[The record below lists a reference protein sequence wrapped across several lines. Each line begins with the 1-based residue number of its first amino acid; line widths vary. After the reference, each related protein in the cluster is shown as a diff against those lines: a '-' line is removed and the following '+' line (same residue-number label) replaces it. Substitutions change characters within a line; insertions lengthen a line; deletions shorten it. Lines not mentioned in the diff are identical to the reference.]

1 MRPLTDVEL
10 LRELEPT
17 VAANLNRHLGIAQEW
32 LPHEWVPWSRGRDFA
47 GDDGLAWA
55 AEQSKVPEA
64 VRAAFEVNLLTEDNL
79 PFYHHELASR
89 FGSTGAWGAWINR
102 WTAEEARHAMSIRDY
117 LILSRAVDPVAL
129 ERDRMA
135 SMQAGWA
142 ALQNDDE
149 AIGAGTAGTGGL
161 AGTAGP
167 STGSGQAPSTGSGQ
181 SRGKDACRSLVYVA
195 FQELATRVAHRNTGR
210 LANDPVADRLL
221 TRIATD
227 ENLHMVFYRD
237 LIAAALELAPDQTL
251 GAIAAEVAGFQMPGT
266 GVPGFRRKSAQIADA
281 GIYDLRL
288 HRDEVVA
295 PLVRHWQALELRATT
310 DAGRRAQETLA
321 SHLDDLEQMARRYE
335 ERRAQRRQTAA
346 PSAKSPS
353 AR

>member
-1 MRPLTDVEL
+1 MRPLTDVDL

-17 VAANLNRHLGIAQEW
+17 VAANLNRHLDMAQEW
-32 LPHEWVPWSRGRDFA
+32 LPHEWVPWSRGRDFT

-55 AEQSKVPEA
+55 PEQSHVPEA

-117 LILSRAVDPVAL
+117 LVLSRAVDPVAL

-142 ALQNDDE
+142 ALQKDE
-149 AIGAGTAGTGGL
+149 EAGKVGRAGRAGRAGGVGE

-167 STGSGQAPSTGSGQ
+167 STGSGQA
-181 SRGKDACRSLVYVA
+181 RGKDACRSLVYVA

-251 GAIAAEVAGFQMPGT
+251 GAIAAEVAVFQMPGT

-295 PLVRHWQALELRATT
+295 PLVRHWQALDLRATT
-310 DAGRRAQETLA
+310 DAGQRAQETLA
-321 SHLDDLEQMARRYE
+321 RQLDDLERMARRYE
-335 ERRAQRRQTAA
+335 ERRAQRRQAAA

-353 AR
+353 AT

>member
-1 MRPLTDVEL
+1 MRPLTDLDL

-32 LPHEWVPWSRGRDFA
+32 LPHEWVPWSRGRDFT
-47 GDDGLAWA
+47 GDEGLAWA
-55 AEQSKVPEA
+55 AEQSKLPEA

-117 LILSRAVDPVAL
+117 LILSRAVNPVAL

-135 SMQAGWA
+135 SMQAGWTA
-142 ALQNDDE
+142 VQNDDP
-149 AIGAGTAGTGGL
+149 AGRDSGSGGAGKKGAL
-161 AGTAGP
+161 
-167 STGSGQAPSTGSGQ
+167 
-181 SRGKDACRSLVYVA
+181 RSLVYVA

-227 ENLHMVFYRD
+227 ENLHLIFYRN

-251 GAIAAEVAGFQMPGT
+251 SAISAEVAEFQMPGT
-266 GVPGFRRKSAQIADA
+266 GVPGFRRKSVLIADA

-295 PLVRHWQALELRATT
+295 PLVRHWRALECRATT
-310 DAGRRAQETLA
+310 DAGRRAQETL
-321 SHLDDLEQMARRYE
+321 SSQLDDLEQMARRYE
-335 ERRAQRRQTAA
+335 ERRAQRRRTTAA
-346 PSAKSPS
+346 TENSPG